1 MKNYT
6 KVFAKNV
13 KEEVVERE
21 DVVVKSTLKK
31 RTYLK
36 KLPKKVVN
44 SDIAKMAISQGLAYA
59 PRLYDMGTS
68 RIGNEKVKK
77 LLQSEM
83 GKNLLK
89 KGLDKAHS
97 KL

>member
-1 MKNYT
+1 MDFEKLY
-6 KVFAKNV
+6 
-13 KEEVVERE
+13 
-21 DVVVKSTLKK
+21 KSPCKK
-31 RTYLK
+31 CKRRGSGKRRCGSKIYFKKTK